1 MQANVATMA
10 PVTPA
15 AFCTI
20 EPASKSEQS
29 IEQQPMPEW
38 AASAISYFHQGC
50 LPVTLIALTISIWS
64 LWALSDVF
72 PSGGVWTIIQLAF
85 GLGVFKA
92 SEWACNMAFAVYAM
106 FVLMHRGVKKLA
118 ASHSKHMHSI
128 GEDY

>member
-1 MQANVATMA
+1 M
-10 PVTPA
+10 
-15 AFCTI
+15 
-20 EPASKSEQS
+20 
-29 IEQQPMPEW
+29 
-38 AASAISYFHQGC
+38 
-50 LPVTLIALTISIWS
+50 
-64 LWALSDVF
+64 SDVF